1 MANGFEKIKGAI
13 TMRKRILLVEDDEE
27 IRSMIKDYLSGE
39 FEVCFFSDGKTAM
52 RKLANLD
59 EYSLP

>member
-1 MANGFEKIKGAI
+1 MDLKKIKGAI

-39 FEVCFFSDGKTAM
+39 FEV
-52 RKLANLD
+52 L
-59 EYSLP
+59 SLIHI